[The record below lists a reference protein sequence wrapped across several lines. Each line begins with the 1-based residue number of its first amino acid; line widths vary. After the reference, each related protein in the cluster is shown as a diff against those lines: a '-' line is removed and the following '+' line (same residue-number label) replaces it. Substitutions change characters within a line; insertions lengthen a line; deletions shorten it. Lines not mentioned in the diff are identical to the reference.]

1 MSIPIRLAADIGG
14 TFTDVVLES
23 EAGFQSTKVLT
34 TLNQPE
40 IGVMQGIDEL
50 LRLSNI
56 EPGQITHVIHGTTL
70 GTNTVIERK
79 GAKTAFL
86 TTEGFRDIL
95 EMGYEKRFDHYDIYL
110 EKPPPLVPR
119 KYRLPVRERI
129 SAEGKVLVELDQNQ
143 VLQTIR
149 FLKEEEI
156 EAVAVGFLHAYAH
169 PVHEQKVRDLIL
181 SELPGLSV
189 CLSSEVCPE
198 MREYD
203 RFSTTCANAYIRP
216 LVSGYLERLEKLF
229 AEAGFGC
236 SIHLMMSGGGW
247 TNLQTAS
254 KFPIRLLESG
264 PAGGAIMAAGVAREC
279 ELDEVLSL
287 DMGGTTAKICLIRD
301 GVPESSRSFETAR
314 VYRDQKGSGLP
325 LRVPVIELVEIGAGG
340 GSIARVDA
348 MNRIRVGPR
357 SAGSEPGPASYGL
370 GGGEP
375 TVTDA
380 NLLLGNLNPEYFGG
394 GKITLNLDLAEK
406 AVNQR
411 IAGMLELDKHW
422 ASLGIL
428 ETVDENMANAAKV
441 HAVER
446 GRVLNRHAMIAFGGG
461 APLHACRIARK
472 LGIERVIIPKGAG
485 VGSAL
490 GFLRAPM
497 SFEVVR
503 SFKTQFSHFELEQVN
518 RILEEMSREAHS
530 MNLRQN
536 AGSEETVEERKV
548 DVRYLGQGH
557 ELTIPI
563 NPGKLSTKDVE
574 ELREKFEE
582 LYHQIY
588 GLNLPEMEVE
598 AISWSVTVKSPEA
611 TTSQKNSEGMDQ
623 TVPEAIGLR
632 EVFDTNLERLEQAKV
647 YNRSD
652 LCAGQSIHGL
662 CVIQE
667 PETTVIV
674 PQGFI
679 GWMNPLGHIILEDQN
694 KKSIDV

>member
-95 EMGYEKRFDHYDIYL
+95 EMGYEKRYDHYDIYL
-110 EKPPPLVPR
+110 EKPPPLIPR

-143 VLQTIR
+143 VQQTIQ
-149 FLKEEEI
+149 FLKQEEI
-156 EAVAVGFLHAYAH
+156 EAVAIGFLHAYAH

-348 MNRIRVGPR
+348 MKRIRVGPR

-394 GKITLNLDLAEK
+394 GKITLNLDLAEQ
-406 AVNQR
+406 AVNQKV
-411 IAGMLELDKHW
+411 AGMLELDKHW

-530 MNLRQN
+530 MNLQQN

-563 NPGKLSTKDVE
+563 NPGKFSTKDVE

-611 TTSQKNSEGMDQ
+611 TTIQKNSEDMDQ
-623 TVPEAIGLR
+623 TVPESIGLR
-632 EVFDTNLERLEQAKV
+632 EVFDTNQERLEQAKV

-652 LCAGQSIHGL
+652 LSAGQSIHGL

-674 PQGFI
+674 PQGFM
-679 GWMNPLGHIILEDQN
+679 GWMNPFDHIILEDQN

>member
-95 EMGYEKRFDHYDIYL
+95 EMGYEKRYDHYDIYL

-129 SAEGKVLVELDQNQ
+129 SAEGKVLIELDHNQ

-169 PVHEQKVRDLIL
+169 PVHEQKVRDLIHA
-181 SELPGLSV
+181 ELPGLSV

-406 AVNQR
+406 AVSQKV
-411 IAGMLELDKHW
+411 AGMLELDKHW

-472 LGIERVIIPKGAG
+472 LGIDRVIIPKGAG

-518 RILEEMSREAHS
+518 RMLEEMSAEAHS
-530 MNLRQN
+530 MNLHQN

-588 GLNLPEMEVE
+588 GLSLPEMEVE

-632 EVFDTNLERLEQAKV
+632 EVFDTNLERVEQAKV

-652 LCAGQSIHGL
+652 LCPGQSIHGL

>member
-95 EMGYEKRFDHYDIYL
+95 EMGYEKRYDHYDIYL

-143 VLQTIR
+143 LLQTIR

-264 PAGGAIMAAGVAREC
+264 PAGGAIMAAGVAHEC

-406 AVNQR
+406 AVNQKV
-411 IAGMLELDKHW
+411 AGMLELDKHW

-472 LGIERVIIPKGAG
+472 LGIDRVIIPKGAG

-518 RILEEMSREAHS
+518 RILEEMSLEAHS
-530 MNLRQN
+530 MNLQQN
-536 AGSEETVEERKV
+536 AGSEETFEERKV

-574 ELREKFEE
+574 ELREQFEE

-611 TTSQKNSEGMDQ
+611 TTIQKNSEGLDQ
-623 TVPEAIGLR
+623 TVPEPIGLR
-632 EVFDTNLERLEQAKV
+632 EVFDTNLERVEQAKV

-652 LCAGQSIHGL
+652 LSAGQSIHGL

>member
-1 MSIPIRLAADIGG
+1 
-14 TFTDVVLES
+14 
-23 EAGFQSTKVLT
+23 
-34 TLNQPE
+34 
-40 IGVMQGIDEL
+40 
-50 LRLSNI
+50 
-56 EPGQITHVIHGTTL
+56 
-70 GTNTVIERK
+70 
-79 GAKTAFL
+79 
-86 TTEGFRDIL
+86 
-95 EMGYEKRFDHYDIYL
+95 
-110 EKPPPLVPR
+110 
-119 KYRLPVRERI
+119 
-129 SAEGKVLVELDQNQ
+129 
-143 VLQTIR
+143 
-149 FLKEEEI
+149 
-156 EAVAVGFLHAYAH
+156 
-169 PVHEQKVRDLIL
+169 
-181 SELPGLSV
+181 
-189 CLSSEVCPE
+189 
-198 MREYD
+198 
-203 RFSTTCANAYIRP
+203 
-216 LVSGYLERLEKLF
+216 
-229 AEAGFGC
+229 
-236 SIHLMMSGGGW
+236 
-247 TNLQTAS
+247 
-254 KFPIRLLESG
+254 
-264 PAGGAIMAAGVAREC
+264 
-279 ELDEVLSL
+279 
-287 DMGGTTAKICLIRD
+287 
-301 GVPESSRSFETAR
+301 
-314 VYRDQKGSGLP
+314 
-325 LRVPVIELVEIGAGG
+325 
-340 GSIARVDA
+340 
-348 MNRIRVGPR
+348 
-357 SAGSEPGPASYGL
+357 
-370 GGGEP
+370 
-375 TVTDA
+375 
-380 NLLLGNLNPEYFGG
+380 
-394 GKITLNLDLAEK
+394 
-406 AVNQR
+406 
-411 IAGMLELDKHW
+411 MLELDKHW

-472 LGIERVIIPKGAG
+472 LGIDRVIIPKGAG

-503 SFKTQFSHFELEQVN
+503 SFKTQFSHFELEQAN
-518 RILEEMSREAHS
+518 RMLEEMSREAHS
-530 MNLRQN
+530 MNLHQN

-611 TTSQKNSEGMDQ
+611 TTIQKNLEGMDQ
-623 TVPEAIGLR
+623 TEPESIGLR
-632 EVFDTNLERLEQAKV
+632 EVFDTNLERVEQAKV